1 MRSGLVPHPVQI
13 HPVSLD
19 AWAVSATGVPWV
31 QERMA
36 AEPGPDVLI
45 TALVHGNEYAGALVL
60 NELLSSGMGP
70 RRGRIT
76 AVFCNMAAYDRF
88 DPAEPDASRYV
99 CEDFNRLW
107 SPQVLDAP
115 HTGMERLRAQA
126 IRPFVDRATHLLDL
140 HSMHEPGAP
149 LLITGALPRNV
160 ALAQRLGSGAQV
172 VMDRGHADGVRM
184 RDYAGFA
191 DPTGEKLALLLEA
204 GQHWER
210 SAVLTTRNVL
220 MRFLVSVGSLDRAD
234 IPHGW
239 LQADAVSSAPVAVT
253 HRVVARTTDF
263 EFVQTYRGGELIQ
276 RAGTTIA
283 RDGQDLVATPY
294 DDCILVMPSV
304 RQLRPGVT
312 TVRFGR
318 KMSEPLRDQ
327 PAPAV
332 DIA

>member
-1 MRSGLVPHPVQI
+1 MQNGLVPHPVQI
-13 HPVSLD
+13 HPVPLD
-19 AWAVSATGVPWV
+19 AWEASATGVPWV
-31 QERMA
+31 QERVA
-36 AEPGPDVLI
+36 PEPGPDVLI

-60 NELLSSGMGP
+60 DELLSSGLGP

-76 AVFCNMAAYDRF
+76 AVFCNMAAYGRF

-107 SPQVLDAP
+107 SPQVIDAP
-115 HTGMERLRAQA
+115 PLGVERQRAQA

-184 RDYAGFA
+184 RDYAGFG
-191 DPTGEKLALLLEA
+191 DPAGEKLALLLEA

-210 SAVLTTRNVL
+210 SAVHTTRNVL

-234 IPHGW
+234 IPPGW
-239 LQADAVSSAPVAVT
+239 LQADAVSSPPVAVT
-253 HRVVARTTDF
+253 HRVVAHTMDF
-263 EFVQTYRGGELIQ
+263 EFVQTYRGGELI
-276 RAGTTIA
+276 RHEGSTIA
-283 RDGQDLVATPY
+283 RDGQNLVVTPY

-318 KMSEPLRDQ
+318 MLSEPLRDQ
-327 PAPAV
+327 PAQV
-332 DIA
+332 VGIA